1 MRKPANEYK
10 FYVRNLSR
18 PGAKPLLYTDD
29 QAKATKEADRLTELG
44 LRAVA
49 IDARTAKTI

>member
-10 FYVRNLSR
+10 FYVRNLAR

-29 QAKATKEADRLTELG
+29 KEKAQQEADRLTELG
-44 LRAVA
+44 FRAVA
-49 IDARTAKTI
+49 VDAKTAETI